1 MHRDRSGTPS
11 TTLPPLVV
19 GQRFLVPEIRN
30 LPAVEL
36 VRKSTTTWIVAEIKH
51 DGTTDR
57 WTFRI
62 DKRTLAGET
71 SRDTS
76 SRVSPTLWVWVDP
89 SADP

>member
-1 MHRDRSGTPS
+1 M
-11 TTLPPLVV
+11 LPPLVV

-51 DGTTDR
+51 DGTTDS

-62 DKRTLAGET
+62 DKPTLAGKRVVILPPEYRPHFGSGSTLPPIPET
-71 SRDTS
+71 GKTS
-76 SRVSPTLWVWVDP
+76 DS
-89 SADP
+89 